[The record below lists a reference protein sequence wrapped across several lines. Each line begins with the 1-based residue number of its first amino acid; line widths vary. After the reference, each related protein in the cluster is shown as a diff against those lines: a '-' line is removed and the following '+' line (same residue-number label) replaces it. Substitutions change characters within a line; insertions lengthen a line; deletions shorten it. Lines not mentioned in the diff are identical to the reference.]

1 MSKIS
6 KTELQSAY
14 AAFVSGFNSKLTY
27 FICTIHDNSEL
38 LLPLQHKIQ
47 QKLIPAITGG
57 QICTNNERLL
67 LLSPTW
73 YGGSNIPF
81 FHETARFEY
90 ENSGIRDR
98 TLNT

>member
-27 FICTIHDNSEL
+27 FICTIHDNSDL
-38 LLPLQHKIQ
+38 PLPLQHTIR
-47 QKLIPAITGG
+47 QKLIPAITVG
-57 QICTNNERLL
+57 QICSNDERLL
-67 LLSPTW
+67 LSSPTR
-73 YGGSNIPF
+73 YGGLNIPF
-81 FHETARFEY
+81 FHETAGFEY

-98 TLNT
+98 TLSM